1 MEESNTTQEQQP
13 IGDSSISA
21 TLASDAP
28 ASDAPAS
35 DAPAALTPEQLKKEQ
50 IRKYYMELQK
60 QNYEKCI
67 EVVMN
72 QTTYTREEAIAG
84 LQKHKGNVMHVVKEF
99 LGVPEKNEH
108 QHGSGSGSGGSLNQ
122 KRYGVIRDFM
132 DKAAIGY
139 MKAQERNKIVNQ
151 MLEKQK
157 KMREESLQTN
167 TNTIVSSTEPSS

>member
-1 MEESNTTQEQQP
+1 MEESNTIQEQQP
-13 IGDSSISA
+13 VEHSSSSA
-21 TLASDAP
+21 TLASA
-28 ASDAPAS
+28 
-35 DAPAALTPEQLKKEQ
+35 APAALTPEQLKKEQ

-67 EVVMN
+67 EVVMS

-108 QHGSGSGSGGSLNQ
+108 EKNGGSLNQ

-139 MKAQERNKIVNQ
+139 MKSQERNKIVNE

-157 KMREESLQTN
+157 KAREEAAASNTN